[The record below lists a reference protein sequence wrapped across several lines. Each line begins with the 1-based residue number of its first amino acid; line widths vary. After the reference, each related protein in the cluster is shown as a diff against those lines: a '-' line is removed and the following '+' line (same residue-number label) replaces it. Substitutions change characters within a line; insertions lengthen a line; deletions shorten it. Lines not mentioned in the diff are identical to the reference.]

1 MAQYDTMKY
10 IQATGTPD
18 LEKAPEFFQVLAGSS
33 YVTEARLFDL
43 NISPRG
49 RPTVLFEVDGEM
61 DRVRTEL
68 DGSNGLQTIE
78 TAPVA
83 DGKFNLLGTLVPS
96 TVPLLQD
103 VIGALTQEELVVAKP
118 VIYRDEQVHVR
129 IVGSSSTLQTA
140 ISKLSSNMEFEITTI
155 GEFDR
160 SRDTPISM
168 LSERQREAVVTAF
181 NLGYYEHPRE
191 TTHGDIADPLGC
203 APNTVSDHL
212 QKAEKK
218 IMIEVLESEFEKK

>member
-1 MAQYDTMKY
+1 MKY

-18 LEKAPEFFQVLAGSS
+18 LDKAPEFFQVLAGSS

-49 RPTVLFEVDGEM
+49 RPTVLFEVDG
-61 DRVRTEL
+61 DVDPVRTEL
-68 DGSNGLQTIE
+68 DGSNGLQTVE
-78 TAPVA
+78 TAPVT
-83 DGKFNLLGTLVPS
+83 DGKFNLLGTLDLS
-96 TVPLLQD
+96 TIPLLQD
-103 VIGALTQEELVVAKP
+103 VFGALTQEGLVVAKP
-118 VIYRDEQVHVR
+118 VIYRDGQVHVR

-160 SRDTPISM
+160 SRDTPLSM
-168 LSERQREAVVTAF
+168 LSERQREVLVTAF

-191 TTHGDIADPLGC
+191 TTHGDIADRLRC
-203 APNTVSDHL
+203 APNTISDHL

-218 IMIEVLESEFEKK
+218 IMTEALESEFAKS

>member
-1 MAQYDTMKY
+1 MKY
-10 IQATGTPD
+10 IQAIGTPD
-18 LEKAPEFFQVLAGSS
+18 LDKAPEFFQVLAGSS

-49 RPTVLFEVDGEM
+49 RPTVLFEVDG
-61 DRVRTEL
+61 DVDLVGTEL
-68 DGSNGLQTIE
+68 DSSNGLQTVE
-78 TAPVA
+78 TAPVT
-83 DGKFNLLGTLVPS
+83 DGKFNLLATLDLS
-96 TVPLLQD
+96 TIPLLQD
-103 VIGALTQEELVVAKP
+103 VFGALTQEGLVVAKP
-118 VIYRDEQVHVR
+118 VIYRDGQVHVR

-140 ISKLSSNMEFEITTI
+140 ISKLSSNMEFEIITI

-160 SRDTPISM
+160 SRDTPLSM
-168 LSERQREAVVTAF
+168 LSDRQREALVTAF

-191 TTHGDIADPLGC
+191 TTHGDIAAQLGC

-218 IMIEVLESEFEKK
+218 IMTEALASEFEKK